1 MIVILANNWNHSIK
15 RGNLNLDPPDAAE
28 LALRLLDLT
37 KPPPFGAT
45 FDPPAA
51 VEAPVAGLFFTVSAK
66 AVIDFSCG
74 HVKRKLYQQA

>member
-28 LALRLLDLT
+28 LALRLDLT
-37 KPPPFGAT
+37 KPPVGAP

-74 HVKRKLYQQA
+74 HVKIKLYQQV